1 MAQPI
6 IKRQH
11 VHLEDRQK
19 SKAAPQVILVQNV
32 EPAPE
37 QGQKSVRLLEEAG
50 RVHALEFTCSCGD
63 VTAVELVYPGNE

>member
-11 VHLEDRQK
+11 VHLENRQ
-19 SKAAPQVILVQNV
+19 SSNAASRVTLVQSA
-32 EPAPE
+32 ELAPE
-37 QGQKSVRLLEEAG
+37 HGQKSVRLLEEAG

-63 VTAVELVYPGNE
+63 VTAVELVYPGND